1 MNPNTPRQTT
11 APHPSERRT
20 AFRYILFD
28 ILSALLAWALLFVFR
43 KVSLENLRLPDLWQ
57 VFADTNFWRGIV
69 IVPLGWLALYTLQG
83 TYKNVLRKSRLKEFQ
98 QTLTAS
104 LIGVVILFFALL
116 LDDQVNTY
124 RGYYLS
130 FLFLFAVHFGL
141 TYLFRVIQ
149 TSRIVRK
156 VHRRQIGFPTLL
168 IGSHNKAYQT
178 YLDLENQETYSGN
191 IFVGY
196 VEIENEHTPASSHP
210 SQEGTLPHPDNSQ
223 FSILNSQFDESR
235 LAAVIPC
242 LGNARDVKQLIE
254 QYHIEEVIIAVEDN
268 EQQHLQQILRTL
280 DGCGDVIIKITPD
293 ARDIILGMVR
303 VDSIFHSPLITINT
317 RLMEEWQYSVKRL
330 FDILLSLL
338 ALVLLSPIFLIT
350 AIIVKCTSPGP
361 VFYTQERIGYQGRP
375 FKMHKFRTMYTDAEA
390 CGPALSHDDGPRI
403 TPFGRFMRKVRLDEI
418 PQFYNVLKGTMSIVG
433 YRPERQFYIDQIIRR
448 CPEYL
453 LLQRIKPGITS
464 WGQVKYGYASSVDEM
479 CERLKYDLLYLE
491 NMSITTDIKIL
502 IYTIGIIFQGRGK

>member
-1 MNPNTPRQTT
+1 MNRNNPRTMAT
-11 APHPSERRT
+11 PHPPERRI
-20 AFRYILFD
+20 AFRYIFFD
-28 ILSALLAWALLFVFR
+28 ILSAMAAWALLFLFR
-43 KVSLENLRLPDLWQ
+43 KVGIEKQPLPDMGQ
-57 VFADTNFWRGIV
+57 VFADNNFWRGTLL
-69 IVPLGWLALYTLQG
+69 VPLGWLALYTIQG
-83 TYKNVLRKSRLKEFQ
+83 SYKNVLRKSRLKEFQ

-104 LIGVVILFFALL
+104 LIGVVTLFFALL
-116 LDDQVNTY
+116 LDDQVGNY
-124 RGYYLS
+124 RGHYLS
-130 FLFLFAVHFGL
+130 VLFLFAVHFGL
-141 TYLFRVIQ
+141 TYLCRVVQ
-149 TSRIVRK
+149 TSNTVRK
-156 VHRRQIGFPTLL
+156 VHQRQIGFPTLL

-191 IFVGY
+191 VFAGFVS
-196 VEIENEHTPASSHP
+196 V
-210 SQEGTLPHPDNSQ
+210 DNSTP
-223 FSILNSQFDESR
+223 DTGAEGR
-235 LAAVIPC
+235 LSAVIPY
-242 LGNARDVKQLIE
+242 LGTVASVKQLIE
-254 QYHIEEVIIAVEDN
+254 QHHIEEVIIAVEDN
-268 EQQHLQQILRTL
+268 EQQQIQQILRTL

-303 VDSIFHSPLITINT
+303 IDSIFHSPLITINT

-338 ALVLLSPIFLIT
+338 ALILLSPIFLIT

-361 VFYTQERIGYQGRP
+361 IFYTQERIGYQGKP
-375 FKMHKFRTMYTDAEA
+375 FKMHKFRTMYTDAES
-390 CGPALSHDDGPRI
+390 CGPALSRDDDPRI
-403 TPFGRFMRKVRLDEI
+403 TPFGHFMRKVRLDEI

-433 YRPERQFYIDQIIRR
+433 YRPERQFYIDQILRR

-453 LLQRIKPGITS
+453 LLHRIKPGITS